1 MNRIQRIT
9 AMAAFAGMF
18 LGLAAPAARAE
29 GIAELDAAYVA
40 EIQRNSQTVS
50 HREGLKNTIERVLDC
65 AANGRID
72 VALVGMGDVSDWVID
87 AWSRTEKEY
96 QEVSISRYGMELD
109 ARLPGVRTDFYR
121 FRTIRMNGEV
131 AETLFQDITKS
142 KKAAMICTFVDGDPT
157 GQDKPL
163 ATVLENL
170 LAAVEEGQITMQPVN
185 YVDAP
190 QRPVQLWKKY
200 SPAIEDPALVR
211 VERFTTDTAGGED
224 TYWKLF
230 YRDPNGGY
238 EQTMLVWHDRM
249 VYCDLNGRI
258 IVE

>member
-1 MNRIQRIT
+1 MNRILKIT

-18 LGLAAPAARAE
+18 LGLAAPAARAQS
-29 GIAELDAAYVA
+29 IAELDAAYVA

-50 HREGLKNTIERVLDC
+50 HREGLRNTIERVLEC
-65 AANGRID
+65 AANGRIE
-72 VALVGMGDVSDWVID
+72 VALVGMADVSDWVID

-109 ARLPGVRTDFYR
+109 ARQPGVRTDFYR
-121 FRTIRMNGEV
+121 FRTIRKNGEV
-131 AETLFQDITKS
+131 AETLFQDIRKS

-170 LAAVEEGQITMQPVN
+170 LAAVEEGQITMQPVS
-185 YVDAP
+185 YVEAP
-190 QRPVQLWKKY
+190 QRLDQLWKKHA
-200 SPAIEDPALVR
+200 PAINDPALVR
-211 VERFTTDTAGGED
+211 VERFTTDTADGED